1 MATTNAPAGSIA
13 IATAGVTT
21 PASIDSA
28 YSLTLPTGTI
38 GGVLEVIIS
47 IEGSNTTR
55 MTTNG
60 TTPTTAHGLL
70 LPATNPL
77 VMVFR
82 GASTISALKFIGTG
96 AGNKITYNFT
106 TVDDRG

>member
-1 MATTNAPAGSIA
+1 MPLINAPAGSRH

-21 PASIDSA
+21 PDSIDSA
-28 YSLTLPTGTI
+28 YALTIPTSMP
-38 GGVLEVIIS
+38 GGVLEATVS

-55 MTTNG
+55 MTYNG
-60 TTPTTAHGLL
+60 TTPTSTVGIL

-82 GASTISALKFIGTG
+82 GQDLISALQFIGTSS
-96 AGNKITYNFT
+96 GNTIAYNFS
-106 TVDDRG
+106 TVDDR

>member
-1 MATTNAPAGSIA
+1 MPMINAPCGSRA

-28 YSLTLPTGTI
+28 YALTIPTSMP
-38 GGVLEVIIS
+38 GGVLEVTIS

-55 MTTNG
+55 MTYNG
-60 TTPTTAHGLL
+60 TTPTTAHGIL

-77 VMVFR
+77 VMTFR
-82 GASTISALKFIGTG
+82 GQDLISALQFIGTA
-96 AGNKITYNFT
+96 AGNKISYNFS
-106 TVDDRG
+106 TVDDR

>member
-1 MATTNAPAGSIA
+1 MALPQAGSRA

-28 YSLTLPTGTI
+28 YTLTLPTARP
-38 GGVLEVIIS
+38 GGVLEVMIS

-55 MTTNG
+55 MTSNG
-60 TTPTTAHGLL
+60 TVPTSTVGML

-77 VMVFR
+77 VLTFR
-82 GASTISALKFIGTG
+82 GDDLIAALKFIGT
-96 AGNKITYNFT
+96 ASGNKITYNFST
-106 TVDDRG
+106 LDDR